1 MKTARVMKSMDIS
14 MPEQFKAILC
24 LADAVIITDNDHHII
39 QVNEAYERITGYS
52 LAEIAG
58 KRAGILRTKLTPYDT
73 YVQMKQA
80 LNENKSWSGVFTN
93 RKRSGQLWHSS
104 ITITPYQ
111 IEDRVYYIGVFREL
125 EELERGYYLNEDRV
139 KLLQGSLLKVLAIS
153 CEIRDPGIENH
164 LIRVQHLTS
173 LLLERHNERLELGF
187 TDHFM
192 TQIKNASI
200 LHDIGK
206 SAIPEGILYKP
217 GSLAP
222 YERTIVEMHTHI
234 GVDILIKIYGELD
247 DELFENEFSIAKNI
261 IFHHHEKWDGTGYP
275 AKLAG
280 TDIPLEARI
289 VSVVDVYD
297 ALTTKR
303 PYKEQWSQK
312 DAITLLINERG
323 KQFDADIIDSFITL
337 YEDGSLAELKY

>member
-1 MKTARVMKSMDIS
+1 MDINV
-14 MPEQFKAILC
+14 PDQFKSILN
-24 LADAVIITDNDHHII
+24 LADAVIITDSKHYII
-39 QVNEAYERITGYS
+39 QVNDTYERITGYS
-52 LAEIAG
+52 LADIEG
-58 KRAGILRTKLTPYDT
+58 KRAGILRTRLTPVDT
-73 YVQMKQA
+73 YVQMKAA
-80 LNENKSWSGVFTN
+80 LKDNKAWSGVFTN

-104 ITITPYQ
+104 ITITPYFIDEQ
-111 IEDRVYYIGVFREL
+111 LYYIGVFREL
-125 EELERGYYLNEDRV
+125 EELERGYYLDEDRV
-139 KLLQGSLLKVLAIS
+139 RLLQGSLLKVLAIS

-173 LLLERHNERLELGF
+173 MLICRHNERLALGF
-187 TDHFM
+187 TNHFM
-192 TQIKNASI
+192 TQVTNASI

-234 GVDILIKIYGELD
+234 GVDILTKIYGELD

-261 IFHHHEKWDGTGYP
+261 ILHHHEKWNGTGYP
-275 AKLAG
+275 FKLAQ

-289 VSVVDVYD
+289 VSIVDVYD

-303 PYKEQWSQK
+303 PYKEKWSQK
-312 DAITLLINERG
+312 DAIALLLNERG
-323 KQFDADIIDSFITL
+323 QHFDAEIIDSFITL
-337 YEDGSLAELKY
+337 YEDGSLAELDY